1 MKHTVKSELRDAILG
16 LASRPDIHSISC
28 HLVDFGLWQGLF
40 KEQLARSDRLG
51 LVPQEALCLMG
62 PDSGIPGVTAVYN
75 GLEDDDCQ
83 PPVLPDDEGNLA
95 PDCWGGEVHIPY
107 EGICAG
113 DFFICPKW
121 LRLSPR
127 NLSKPVSKFH
137 WISNKRC
144 NLLLLDRDLGDLPHS
159 VRSEL
164 VEGWWLYESTS
175 PFLDCNPFHD
185 GAND

>member
-40 KEQLARSDRLG
+40 KEQLARSERLG

-95 PDCWGGEVHIPY
+95 PMRWPTRAIASVSPTQTHI
-107 EGICAG
+107 GARCVISG
-113 DFFICPKW
+113 
-121 LRLSPR
+121 SPIFA
-127 NLSKPVSKFH
+127 LTGKCH
-137 WISNKRC
+137 IS
-144 NLLLLDRDLGDLPHS
+144 G
-159 VRSEL
+159 
-164 VEGWWLYESTS
+164 
-175 PFLDCNPFHD
+175 
-185 GAND
+185 